1 MFCLGPC
8 VLALLF
14 TRFLFSSSLLLTAPT
29 TDTATALHS
38 SSLAAPSTQ
47 RRSLSPQSVWLWPE
61 MARRRQITTSTA
73 INAATTA
80 VNPAMTDALA
90 DKLLLEQLADKL
102 LLEHDLD
109 EESPG

>member
-1 MFCLGPC
+1 
-8 VLALLF
+8 
-14 TRFLFSSSLLLTAPT
+14 
-29 TDTATALHS
+29 
-38 SSLAAPSTQ
+38 
-47 RRSLSPQSVWLWPE
+47 